1 MRPIWTGAV
10 SFGLVSI
17 PVRLYPATSSKR
29 PRFRQLRRSDHSP
42 IRYRKVAAA
51 DGEEVLPEDIV
62 RGYEVEKDRYVVFT
76 DQEVETAG
84 YQGGPRAVEVLQF
97 VEADSI
103 DPVYYRSSYYLAPEP
118 TGLKAYTLLR
128 QALVD
133 RNRLGLA
140 KVALRSRVHLAAVRA
155 RDDVLVLETMYWP
168 DEIRSALLDGLEVGL
183 EVRGSELAM
192 ARILIDNMSSDFDP
206 SIWIDATRERIEDL
220 ARRKIEGE
228 EIVATPSTPEPTVVV
243 DLMEALKAS
252 VEATKARSR
261 HRKAG

>member
-10 SFGLVSI
+10 SFGLVTI

-51 DGEEVLPEDIV
+51 DGEEVPSEEIV
-62 RGYEVEKDRYVVFT
+62 RGYEVDKGRYVVFT
-76 DQEVETAG
+76 AQEVESAG
-84 YQGGPRAVEVLQF
+84 HQGGPRTVDVIQF

-103 DPVYYRSSYYLAPEP
+103 DPVYYRSSYYLAPEE
-118 TGLKAYTLLR
+118 TGLKAYSLLR

-133 RNRLGLA
+133 KNRIGLA

-168 DEIRSALLDGLEVGL
+168 DEIRSALFDGLDVGL
-183 EVRGSELAM
+183 EVRDSELAM
-192 ARILIDNMSSDFDP
+192 AQMLIDNLSSEFDP
-206 SIWIDATRERIEDL
+206 SSWIDATRERIEDL
-220 ARRKIEGE
+220 ARRKVEGE
-228 EIVATPSTPEPTVVV
+228 EIVAASSAPEPTVVV
-243 DLMEALKAS
+243 DLLEALKAS
-252 VEATKARSR
+252 VEATKVRSR